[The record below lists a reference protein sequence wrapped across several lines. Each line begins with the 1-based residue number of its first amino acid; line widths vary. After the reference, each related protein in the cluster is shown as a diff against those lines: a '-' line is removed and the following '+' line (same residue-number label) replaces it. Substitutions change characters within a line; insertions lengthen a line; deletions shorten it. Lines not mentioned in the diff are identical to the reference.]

1 MLLLLL
7 LLLLLAAPRRRR
19 VSLDSRRRYSC
30 LVGLPSSRFVQL
42 SSMGLSRFSCILVHC
57 IFIRNVILSAHVAID
72 HKVHIYLVLQQGEFA
87 FTCIFSRRFPD
98 SVDAPNY
105 RYIFSLVIAPIG
117 SCVLPGDVI
126 YVLIHRILVASCF
139 SILFVRYFILLDLP

>member
-42 SSMGLSRFSCILVHC
+42 SSMGLSRFSCILVHYM
-57 IFIRNVILSAHVAID
+57 FIRNVILSAHVAID
-72 HKVHIYLVLQQGEFA
+72 HKVHVYLVLQQGEFA

-105 RYIFSLVIAPIG
+105 RYLFSLFIAPIG
-117 SCVLPGDVI
+117 SYVLPGDVI
-126 YVLIHRILVASCF
+126 YSIIHRILVASF
-139 SILFVRYFILLDLP
+139 LQILFVRYFILLDLP